1 MTVLRAEP
9 LGWASF
15 GVRNLSILSGDEEL
29 TQLKISPFKG
39 KGSFDLNGEAFT
51 IEPEGFFRSNAV
63 MKKGNSVIA
72 RARKSSILRRRFEIS
87 SAGHQLVLE
96 SRSWTGREYVLLL
109 GSQEVGRIQ
118 REGFS
123 GRKLLLEFPD
133 DMPLFLQLFLVY
145 VVASQARRERAA
157 AASGG

>member
-1 MTVLRAEP
+1 MAVLRADP

-15 GVRNLSILSGDEEL
+15 GVRILSADQEL
-29 TQLKISPFKG
+29 TQLKISAFKG
-39 KGSFDLNGEAFT
+39 RGSFDLNGEAFT

-63 MKKGNSVIA
+63 LKQGSSVIA

-87 SAGHQLVLE
+87 SAGHRLVLE
-96 SRSWTGREYVLLL
+96 SRGWIGREYVLLL
-109 GSQEVGRIQ
+109 GGREVGRIK

-133 DMPLFLQLFLVY
+133 DAPLFLQVFRAY
-145 VVASQARRERAA
+145 VVASQAKREAA
-157 AASGG
+157 AAAAGG